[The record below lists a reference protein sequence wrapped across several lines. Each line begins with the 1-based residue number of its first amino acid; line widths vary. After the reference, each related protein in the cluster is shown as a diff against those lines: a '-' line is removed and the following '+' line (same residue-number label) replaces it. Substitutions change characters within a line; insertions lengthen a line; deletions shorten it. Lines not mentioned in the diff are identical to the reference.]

1 MGQNKKYF
9 WLKLKENFFEEKQIK
24 YLRSLPDGDKIV
36 IAYLKM
42 QLKSLKTEGFIKYDS
57 ILPSNIDELAMVLD
71 ENTNIIKLMIGALQK
86 VNAVEILDD
95 GSFYMIAMQDLI
107 GKEGESAERVRRFR
121 EKERQLMPVKSEAK
135 TNAERQKAFRAKKAC
150 EEKQY
155 IPFIEDYINNK
166 RYNGNYYIVMK
177 RDAFKCRICG
187 SIENLCVH
195 HIDGFNELKLENSNA
210 NKLLTL
216 CRCCHRQIHEGLEIS
231 KDILE
236 SIDYFNESNE
246 SNDFCNGDVT
256 NCNTEID
263 KDIDKE
269 KEKEIEIEKNIKKEK
284 KKKETEF
291 DSVINENF
299 TDEELKQT
307 IYEFI
312 KMRKAIKKP
321 MTTRALELLIEKLN
335 KMASNE
341 KEKIAILNQSIEH
354 CWQTI
359 YVLKE
364 PLPKEENIA
373 EEIYYNA
380 SDLTEEQ
387 YAMLMRGELS
397 KGELRKILEEK

>member
-195 HIDGFNELKLENSNA
+195 HIDGFNKLKLENSNA

-256 NCNTEID
+256 NCNTEIE

-321 MTTRALELLIEKLN
+321 LTTRGLELMIKKLYTL
-335 KMASNE
+335 SN
-341 KEKIAILNQSIEH
+341 
-354 CWQTI
+354 
-359 YVLKE
+359 
-364 PLPKEENIA
+364 NI
-373 EEIYYNA
+373 
-380 SDLTEEQ
+380 EEQ
-387 YAMLMRGELS
+387 IQIINNSIMNNWQGIFPIKQETNIKNN
-397 KGELRKILEEK
+397 KGGFDDFKQLWEEAKKEDEQSGDSTSNNTFGW

>member
-1 MGQNKKYF
+1 MGQNKKYY

-57 ILPSNIDELAMVLD
+57 ILPSNIDELAMILD

-121 EKERQLMPVKSEAK
+121 ERHE
-135 TNAERQKAFRAKKAC
+135 QKML
-150 EEKQY
+150 Q
-155 IPFIEDYINNK
+155 
-166 RYNGNYYIVMK
+166 
-177 RDAFKCRICG
+177 
-187 SIENLCVH
+187 
-195 HIDGFNELKLENSNA
+195 
-210 NKLLTL
+210 
-216 CRCCHRQIHEGLEIS
+216 
-231 KDILE
+231 
-236 SIDYFNESNE
+236 
-246 SNDFCNGDVT
+246 CNGDVT
-256 NCNTEID
+256 KCNTEIE
-263 KDIDKE
+263 KEIEIDID

-359 YVLKE
+359 YALKE

>member
-1 MGQNKKYF
+1 MEQNKKYF

-155 IPFIEDYINNK
+155 IPFIEDHINNK

-231 KDILE
+231 RDILE

-246 SNDFCNGDVT
+246 SNVFCNNDVT
-256 NCNTEID
+256 NCNTEIE

-321 MTTRALELLIEKLN
+321 LTTRGLELMINKLKKMTSNTNEQIQILNNSIMNNWLGIFPLKEEEKQ
-335 KMASNE
+335 
-341 KEKIAILNQSIEH
+341 KEKVEYIINEM
-354 CWQTI
+354 
-359 YVLKE
+359 
-364 PLPKEENIA
+364 
-373 EEIYYNA
+373 
-380 SDLTEEQ
+380 TEEEYFARMQ
-387 YAMLMRGELS
+387 NR
-397 KGELRKILEEK
+397 RK

>member
-9 WLKLKENFFEEKQIK
+9 WLKLKETFFEEKQIK
-24 YLRSLPDGDKIV
+24 YLRSLADGDKIV

-121 EKERQLMPVKSEAK
+121 ERQE
-135 TNAERQKAFRAKKAC
+135 Q
-150 EEKQY
+150 
-155 IPFIEDYINNK
+155 
-166 RYNGNYYIVMK
+166 
-177 RDAFKCRICG
+177 
-187 SIENLCVH
+187 
-195 HIDGFNELKLENSNA
+195 
-210 NKLLTL
+210 KLL
-216 CRCCHRQIHEGLEIS
+216 Q
-231 KDILE
+231 
-236 SIDYFNESNE
+236 
-246 SNDFCNGDVT
+246 CNGDVT
-256 NCNTEID
+256 NCNTEIE

-321 MTTRALELLIEKLN
+321 LTTRGLELMINKLKKITSNTNEQIQILNNSIMNNWLGIFPLKEEEKQ
-335 KMASNE
+335 
-341 KEKIAILNQSIEH
+341 KEKVE
-354 CWQTI
+354 
-359 YVLKE
+359 YVINE
-364 PLPKEENIA
+364 M
-373 EEIYYNA
+373 
-380 SDLTEEQ
+380 TEEEYFARMQ
-387 YAMLMRGELS
+387 NR
-397 KGELRKILEEK
+397 RK